1 MSSSFE
7 LTEVAGYRLT
17 ERIGSGGMG
26 EVYKAY
32 NAALQREAAVKILHQ
47 ANLADR
53 FRNEAYIQASV
64 NHPNIARLYEFSTV
78 NNHPCIVM
86 EYVEGETLDEYRHR
100 KGRLSSSETEHIIS
114 QVASSLA
121 YLHKKDIIHRDIK
134 PQNFKLKPDGTVKM
148 LDFGIAKHKYSP
160 RLTQTGFV
168 VGTME
173 YLAPEQFQQQEELK
187 SDVWALAVMT
197 YELLTGYLPFES
209 TNPVSL
215 QAKIRKGSFTNPR
228 ILIPEVSDK
237 LLTVIDKSLRVN
249 PANRISA
256 GEIETLLAKK
266 RITSVNASAILNMP
280 ARKLVMVGAAAVLI
294 IVMMVFILQ
303 KDKPDDEKNIPV
315 IPSAENTGPSYV
327 SDPGSGDGKLT
338 INTPGISNA
347 ELILDNGERKS
358 LPHIVEGREG
368 ERFRFTIHADG
379 YKDKEIEVQIT
390 PRRSSFEYNLEK
402 NP

>member
-1 MSSSFE
+1 
-7 LTEVAGYRLT
+7 
-17 ERIGSGGMG
+17 
-26 EVYKAY
+26 
-32 NAALQREAAVKILHQ
+32 
-47 ANLADR
+47 
-53 FRNEAYIQASV
+53 
-64 NHPNIARLYEFSTV
+64 
-78 NNHPCIVM
+78 
-86 EYVEGETLDEYRHR
+86 
-100 KGRLSSSETEHIIS
+100 
-114 QVASSLA
+114 
-121 YLHKKDIIHRDIK
+121 
-134 PQNFKLKPDGTVKM
+134 
-148 LDFGIAKHKYSP
+148 
-160 RLTQTGFV
+160 
-168 VGTME
+168 
-173 YLAPEQFQQQEELK
+173 
-187 SDVWALAVMT
+187 
-197 YELLTGYLPFES
+197 
-209 TNPVSL
+209 L